1 MRLAILDDYEDAALR
16 MADWDSLGDHVRID
30 VYRDH
35 LTKRDELAD
44 RLSPY
49 DILVIMRERTPF
61 PRSLIERLPNLK
73 LLVTTSVK
81 NRSIDLAACGER
93 GIVVC
98 GTESSRNAP
107 AELAWA
113 LILSLLRRIPQ
124 HDRALRRGLWGG
136 DGIGSGI
143 EGKVLG
149 VLGLGKTG
157 KPVARVGLAFGMK
170 VVAWSQNLT
179 AEQASAAGAVRMEKD
194 ELFKTADI
202 ITIHLVLSNR
212 TQGLIGA
219 REIGLMKP
227 SAYLINTSRGPII
240 QEEALI
246 DALTA
251 NRISGAGLDV
261 FDTEPLP
268 RDHPFLSLPNT
279 VLTPHVGYVIEGS
292 FRTYFTQAKEDV
304 DAWLAGRPIRV
315 LEQDK

>member
-16 MADWDSLGDHVRID
+16 MADWGSLGDHIRID

-35 LTKRDELAD
+35 LTKGDELAD

-61 PRSLIERLPNLK
+61 PRSLIEQLPNLK
-73 LLVTTSVK
+73 LLVTTSAK
-81 NRSIDLAACGER
+81 NRSIDLAACHER

-124 HDRALRRGLWGG
+124 HDRALRRGLWG

-170 VVAWSQNLT
+170 VVAWSQNLR
-179 AEQASAAGAVRMEKD
+179 AEQASAAGAVRVEKD
-194 ELFKTADI
+194 ELFQAADI
-202 ITIHLVLSNR
+202 ITIHLVLSER
-212 TQGLIGA
+212 TKGLIGA
-219 REIGLMKP
+219 HEIGLMKP
-227 SAYLINTSRGPII
+227 SAYLINTSRGPIV
-240 QEEALI
+240 QEKALI

-251 NRISGAGLDV
+251 NRIAGAGLDV

-279 VLTPHVGYVIEGS
+279 VLTPHVGYVIEES

-315 LEQDK
+315 LEEGK

>member
-16 MADWDSLGDHVRID
+16 MADWGSLGDRVRID

-35 LTKRDELAD
+35 LTKGDELAD

-61 PRSLIERLPNLK
+61 PRRLIEQLPNLK
-73 LLVTTSVK
+73 LLVTTSAK
-81 NRSIDLAACGER
+81 NRSIDLAACHER

-124 HDRALRRGLWGG
+124 HDRALRSGLWG

-170 VVAWSQNLT
+170 VVAWSQNLR
-179 AEQASAAGAVRMEKD
+179 AEQASAAGAVRVEKD

-202 ITIHLVLSNR
+202 ITIHLVLSER
-212 TQGLIGA
+212 TRGLIGPH
-219 REIGLMKP
+219 EIGLMKP
-227 SAYLINTSRGPII
+227 SAYLINTSRGPIV
-240 QEEALI
+240 QEKTLI

-251 NRISGAGLDV
+251 NRIAGAGLDV

-279 VLTPHVGYVIEGS
+279 VLTPHVGYVIEES

-315 LEQDK
+315 LEEGK